1 MKLIMKIEE
10 ILEDVGRPL
19 HPSFPGGRRRPRP
32 VGLQPVSNSST
43 ETSRA
48 RGNRV
53 AEGGGEGAWKKDRRL
68 AEGLTD
74 TWPLN
79 GANLRAPAVTL
90 LFR

>member
-1 MKLIMKIEE
+1 MS
-10 ILEDVGRPL
+10 VGPCIPL
-19 HPSFPGGRRRPRP
+19 PSFPGGRRRPRP

-53 AEGGGEGAWKKDRRL
+53 AEGRWGTWKKDRRL